1 MLRELKTFIR
11 VAREGTFVA
20 TGQQLGLTPSA
31 VSAQMRVL
39 EQHLGVRLFDR
50 SGRAA
55 VLNAA
60 GRHALPLAEQILAL
74 YGAIATVQTGLLPR
88 ALPRFREAA
97 PRVELKLVPGVSLNL
112 LSQVEAGELDLALL
126 IKSPFELPKELLEIP
141 LAREA
146 FVLIAPLRLAG
157 DDPLQ
162 LLAEQPFVRYD
173 RASFGGR
180 LVSQFLRER
189 RIQVRDVLELD
200 EIEAI
205 ARMVECGLGVSLVPK
220 AGLIVVAAGGS
231 VAGDRT
237 GRVDLR
243 TATDRGIAPRP
254 APASIGLSA
263 GLLAGLWN
271 YAIGP
276 AGAGFCGRR
285 IYPRT
290 GRRGFS
296 EDPVIVLRGAEPPRR
311 GSGA

>member
-11 VAREGTFVA
+11 VSREGTFVA
-20 TGQQLGLTPSA
+20 AGQQLGLTQSA

-74 YGAIATVQTGLLPR
+74 YGAMALPTAAAEWQGELRIGAIATVQTGLLPQ
-88 ALPRFREAA
+88 ALPRFRQAA
-97 PRVELKLVPGVSLNL
+97 PRVDLKLVPGVSLNL
-112 LSQVEAGELDLALL
+112 LSQVDAGELDLALL
-126 IKSPFELPKELLEIP
+126 IKPPFELPKELLAIL

-146 FVLIAPLRLAG
+146 FVLIAPLQLAG

-173 RASFGGR
+173 RGSFGGR
-180 LVSQFLRER
+180 LVSQFLREQ

-205 ARMVECGLGVSLVPK
+205 ARMVECGLGVSLVP
-220 AGLIVVAAGGS
+220 
-231 VAGDRT
+231 R
-237 GRVDLR
+237 
-243 TATDRGIAPRP
+243 
-254 APASIGLSA
+254 
-263 GLLAGLWN
+263 AGLWLQR
-271 YAIGP
+271 ADQL
-276 AGAGFCGRR
+276 R
-285 IYPRT
+285 
-290 GRRGFS
+290 
-296 EDPVIVLRGAEPPRR
+296 VIELGELTFERQLIAVLRRAQRQPALDCLLECLSEADRSRAERPLL
-311 GSGA
+311 